1 MKITLKTILK
11 TTSLYSFLTALLLIF
26 ISNFSFGQAAPK
38 DSLWQTTPKV
48 EFSAYLDIF
57 YAFDFQQPTSATRQP
72 FLYNHNRHNEL
83 NLNNGIA
90 KVALTHP
97 KYRANIAFHAGT
109 YVNDNYANEPLSLKF
124 INEAN
129 IGLSLNKK
137 NNLWLDAGVLPS
149 YIGFESAV
157 SMDNQTLTRSI
168 LAENSPYFMTGARLS
183 YQANAKFSAAILICN
198 GWQRI
203 ARLAANSLPSFGSQI
218 SYTPSSNLAINW
230 STFVGTDSPDSAR
243 LMRYFSNLYL
253 QGTPNQ
259 KLKYTL
265 GFDFGAQQTQQ
276 QAQPN
281 SQNMSL
287 WLSPVAI
294 VSYQFAPKYTAALRA
309 EYYHDPNNAI
319 TQPNNQQPLSCFSA
333 SFNLDYRPTTN
344 IACRLEARYFQN
356 QDPIFFQ
363 KNNQLTNHNFIL
375 VASIAAKLQP

>member
-1 MKITLKTILK
+1 MK
-11 TTSLYSFLTALLLIF
+11 TTLLYSFFTALLLIF

-38 DSLWQTTPKV
+38 DSLWQTAPKIN
-48 EFSAYLDIF
+48 FSAYVDIF
-57 YAFDFQQPTSATRQP
+57 YAFDFQQPQNSSSRQP
-72 FLYNHNRHNEL
+72 FLYNHNRHNEF

-97 KYRANIAFHAGT
+97 KYRANLAFHAGT
-109 YVNDNYANEPLSLKF
+109 YVNDNYANEPTSLKF

-129 IGLSLNKK
+129 IGLSLNKN

-183 YQANAKFSAAILICN
+183 YQANAKLSAAVLICN

-203 ARLAANSLPSFGSQI
+203 ARLAGNSLPSFGSQI
-218 SYTPSSNLAINW
+218 NYTPSSKLAINW
-230 STFVGTDSPDSAR
+230 STFVGADSPDSAR

-265 GFDFGAQQTQQ
+265 GFDFGAQQTQ
-276 QAQPN
+276 PN
-281 SQNMSL
+281 SQNMSF

-294 VSYQFAPKYTAALRA
+294 VAYQFAPKYTAALRA
-309 EYYHDPNNAI
+309 EYYYDPYRAI
-319 TQPNNQQPLSCFSA
+319 TQPSDQHSIRCFSS
-333 SFNLDYRPTTN
+333 SFNLDYRPMPN